1 MTTKPKAKK
10 FRIKRTGSLADGQ
23 SAAPEASAAAPEPAR
38 PARQPQQPAQQ
49 QVAQQQPPQA
59 APRRQAQTQA
69 KPQQGTPQQ
78 VQQQAQPQRA
88 AAPNTQAMGRI
99 QPVKQPAQAGAT
111 QAQAAAQQQSA
122 AQARSGLVSSAAEAA
137 SEQDIDAI
145 KREGLT
151 GRQLRMARRAA
162 QKYGLAP
169 TSDYDAVRQL
179 RTRGID
185 PFQRANMLELVV
197 PSEGEAAK
205 GGNGGSSASQPLLP
219 QDPTLEPINL
229 PQTMP
234 AGANMP
240 AQPEGPSPA
249 ERRAEEIAQIQL
261 GIAKRRRRKL
271 ALLFTRLSF
280 FVFLPTLIV
289 GYYYYFI
296 ATPMYATKSEFLILK
311 AESAGGAMGGLL
323 SGTQFATNQDAI
335 AVQSYLT
342 SKDAM
347 LRLDADVGF
356 NKHFMDPSIDAIQ
369 RLEENPS
376 NEDAYK
382 VFKKAIEIGYDP
394 TEGVIKMEVIAADPV
409 VSSDFSKALI
419 SYAEERVDNLSLRK
433 RENQVADAER
443 SFRSADEERRAA
455 QERMVRLQQE
465 GSILDPEGKIAS
477 LRGQINNVEVQLQEK
492 ELQLAALL
500 DNNRPN
506 RAKVEG
512 AQGDVRRYTN
522 LLNQLKG
529 QMTNASQGENSLAEL
544 AAQIQLAQA
553 DVATRDM
560 MLASALEQL
569 EQTRRE
575 AASQARYLTT
585 SVEPVPSQDPT
596 YPRKFENTILAFLV
610 FAGLYLMISLTASIL
625 REQVSS

>member
-10 FRIKRTGSLADGQ
+10 FRIKRTGSLAEGN
-23 SAAPEASAAAPEPAR
+23 SAAPAAAPAQAQAPK
-38 PARQPQQPAQQ
+38 PAQAAPAPMQ
-49 QVAQQQPPQA
+49 LTPEHQRAAQPTAAPQAPQA
-59 APRRQAQTQA
+59 AP
-69 KPQQGTPQQ
+69 
-78 VQQQAQPQRA
+78 
-88 AAPNTQAMGRI
+88 QAMGRI
-99 QPVKQPAQAGAT
+99 QPVKQAVQRPQSQAHPDAGAPAQAPAT
-111 QAQAAAQQQSA
+111 SP
-122 AQARSGLVSSAAEAA
+122 EH
-137 SEQDIDAI
+137 DIDAI

-179 RTRGID
+179 RLRGVD
-185 PFQRANMLELVV
+185 PFQRTNMLELVV
-197 PSEGEAAK
+197 PGEGAGK
-205 GGNGGSSASQPLLP
+205 GGSSEPLLP
-219 QDPTLEPINL
+219 QDATLEPVNL

-234 AGANMP
+234 ASANMP
-240 AQPEGPSPA
+240 AHPDGISPA
-249 ERRAEEIAQIQL
+249 ERRAQEIAQIQL

-289 GYYYYFI
+289 AWYYYTI
-296 ATPMYATKSEFLILK
+296 ATPMYSTKSEFLILK
-311 AESAGGAMGGLL
+311 AESSGGGMGGLL

-356 NKHFMDPSIDAIQ
+356 MAHFTDPNIDAIQ
-369 RLEENPS
+369 RLQENPS

-382 VFKKAIEIGYDP
+382 IFKKNIEISYDP
-394 TEGVIKMEVIAADPV
+394 SEGVIKMEVISADPELGAE
-409 VSSDFSKALI
+409 FSRSLI
-419 SYAEERVDNLSLRK
+419 GYAEERVDNLSLRK

-443 SFRSADEERRAA
+443 SFENADVERRSAQQRL
-455 QERMVRLQQE
+455 VTLQQE
-465 GSILDPEGKIAS
+465 GAILDPEAKIAS
-477 LRGQINNVEVQLQEK
+477 LRSQINNIEIQLQEK

-512 AQGDVRRYTN
+512 AQGDVRRLSN
-522 LLNQLKG
+522 LLQQLND
-529 QMTNASQGENSLAEL
+529 QMIDASQGDNSLAQL
-544 AAQIQLAQA
+544 ASRIQLAQA
-553 DVATRDM
+553 DVATRDL

-569 EQTRRE
+569 EQTRRD
-575 AASQARYLTT
+575 AAAQARYLTT
-585 SVEPVPSQDPT
+585 SVEPVASQDAA
-596 YPRKFENTILAFLV
+596 YPRKFENSILAFLV
-610 FAGLYLMISLTASIL
+610 FAGIYLMISLTASIL

>member
-23 SAAPEASAAAPEPAR
+23 SATTEAPAAAPKPVR
-38 PARQPQQPAQQ
+38 PARATKQAAAQPA
-49 QVAQQQPPQA
+49 QA
-59 APRRQAQTQA
+59 APRRQAQPQA
-69 KPQQGTPQQ
+69 QPPQQPPAQP
-78 VQQQAQPQRA
+78 AQPQRA
-88 AAPNTQAMGRI
+88 AAQNPQAMGRI
-99 QPVKQPAQAGAT
+99 QPVKQAVPAGAT
-111 QAQAAAQQQSA
+111 QAQAAAQQQGA
-122 AQARSGLVSSAAEAA
+122 AQARAGLVSSAAEAA

-205 GGNGGSSASQPLLP
+205 GGNGGASATQPLMP

-240 AQPEGPSPA
+240 AHPEGPSPA
-249 ERRAEEIAQIQL
+249 ERRAEEISQIQRD
-261 GIAKRRRRKL
+261 IAKRRRRKL
-271 ALLFTRLSF
+271 ALLFTRLAF
-280 FVFLPTLIV
+280 FVFLPTIIV

-311 AESAGGAMGGLL
+311 AESSGGGAMGGLL

-356 NKHFMDPSIDAIQ
+356 MDHYMNPGIDAIQ
-369 RLEENPS
+369 RLEEDPS

-382 VFKKAIEIGYDP
+382 IFKKAIEIGYDP
-394 TEGVIKMEVIAADPV
+394 TEGVIKMEVVAADPV
-409 VSSDFSKALI
+409 VSTNFSKALI

-443 SFRSADEERRAA
+443 SFQNADQERRAA

-477 LRGQINNVEVQLQEK
+477 LRGQINNIEIQLQEK

-512 AQGDVRRYTN
+512 AQGDVRRFTN
-522 LLNQLKG
+522 LLNQLNA

-544 AAQIQLAQA
+544 ASQIQLAQA